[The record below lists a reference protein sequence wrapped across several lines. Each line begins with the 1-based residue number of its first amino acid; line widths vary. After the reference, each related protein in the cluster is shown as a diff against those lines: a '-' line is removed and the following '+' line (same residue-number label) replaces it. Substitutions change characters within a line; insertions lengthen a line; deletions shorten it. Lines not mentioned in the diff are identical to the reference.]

1 MESRS
6 SEDLEIY
13 KRAIALRKIIFEV
26 VKSFPPEEKYRLVDQ
41 LIRCTRKCPSHI
53 AEGHGRNNKK
63 TN

>member
-53 AEGHGRNNKK
+53 AEGHGRNNK
-63 TN
+63 